1 MLSNTKMAVEP
12 VEVKNADSALIR
24 AERLYYKQRELAIRL
39 LEINNVLVGSDIMSV
54 AEIED
59 NCVMQYLDD
68 TEGILNYTINLAN
81 DILQVLR

>member
-1 MLSNTKMAVEP
+1 MLSNTKMAVES

-24 AERLYYKQRELAIRL
+24 AERLYCKQRELAIRL
-39 LEINNVLVGSDIMSV
+39 LEINNVLVGSDIMNV
-54 AEIED
+54 PEIEG

-68 TEGILNYTINLAN
+68 TEGILNYTINIAN

>member
-59 NCVMQYLDD
+59 NCVMQYLED
-68 TEGILNYTINLAN
+68 TEGILNHTINLAN

>member
-1 MLSNTKMAVEP
+1 MQ
-12 VEVKNADSALIR
+12 
-24 AERLYYKQRELAIRL
+24 QRELAIRL
-39 LEINNVLVGSDIMSV
+39 SEINNVLVGSDIMSV